1 MFSISGANSDVSKS
15 YFHNKSRGSLET
27 DTKAF
32 PQRSCH
38 DVNCAG
44 MLRHEF
50 IRDIWMHLKIR
61 ILQNGGF
68 GFSVSMKGRGN
79 TPTICLLWDPQPIP
93 LPIFF

>member
-1 MFSISGANSDVSKS
+1 MFSISGANSDVSIS

-50 IRDIWMHLKIR
+50 IRD
-61 ILQNGGF
+61 
-68 GFSVSMKGRGN
+68 
-79 TPTICLLWDPQPIP
+79 T
-93 LPIFF
+93 